1 MRVDQRQNWTLADR
15 RGSACLET
23 RSRLTSPNSGIG
35 FGPMSSHEAAL
46 CSAVSGAIIADGGR
60 GLPSRQRPR
69 VEAMWSHDFFRCTGI
84 LCGLSP
90 MKLHRSATAKAL
102 QLGTWP
108 GATVIKSLELEASEP
123 GPLRGFKREYFHPA
137 ALQTAEKC

>member
-23 RSRLTSPNSGIG
+23 RSRLTLPNSGIG

-46 CSAVSGAIIADGGR
+46 CSAASGANIADGGR
-60 GLPSRQRPR
+60 GLPSRQRPQ
-69 VEAMWSHDFFRCTGI
+69 VEAMWSHDYFRCTGI

-90 MKLHRSATAKAL
+90 MKPHRL
-102 QLGTWP
+102 QLRNWP
-108 GATVIKSLELEASEP
+108 VATVIKSLELEASEP
-123 GPLRGFKREYFHPA
+123 GPFRGFKREHFHSA
-137 ALQTAEKC
+137 ALQTAEK